1 MQLSPHF
8 SLEELTRSVTARNRS
23 IDNTPSKSDLANL
36 RLLAETVLEP
46 LRTAFGHPITVSSG
60 YRCAALNKAVGGAR
74 SSQHLLGQAT
84 DIHAPGNTAEAN
96 KALFE
101 TAAALIRSGKINVG
115 QCIDE
120 YGYSWVHISLPG
132 KHVNNIIHI
141 K

>member
-1 MQLSPHF
+1 MQLSQHF
-8 SLEELTRSVTARNRS
+8 TLEELTRSVTARNRA

-36 RLLAETVLEP
+36 KLLAETVLEP
-46 LRTAFGHPITVSSG
+46 LRTAFGKPIIVSSG
-60 YRCAALNKAVGGAR
+60 YRCQELNKAVGGSR
-74 SSQHLLGQAT
+74 TSQHLLGQAA
-84 DIHAPGNTAEAN
+84 DIHAMGSIKEDN

-101 TAAALIRSGKINVG
+101 TAVSLIRQGKISVG

-120 YGYSWVHISLPG
+120 YNYSWVHISIPG